1 MAQVRDTIEL
11 LVKVLNGNG
20 VSKIKAESFR
30 LAKFNNDTAVRSFY
44 NLLQNSIR
52 TIGQT
57 LMLRPASRFANFNC
71 FNSKNIGIFLLQ
83 KFGLEELVGGDLPPS
98 SSQRLTG
105 MIF

>member
-44 NLLQNSIR
+44 SLLH
-52 TIGQT
+52 
-57 LMLRPASRFANFNC
+57 
-71 FNSKNIGIFLLQ
+71 SK
-83 KFGLEELVGGDLPPS
+83 K
-98 SSQRLTG
+98 T
-105 MIF
+105 